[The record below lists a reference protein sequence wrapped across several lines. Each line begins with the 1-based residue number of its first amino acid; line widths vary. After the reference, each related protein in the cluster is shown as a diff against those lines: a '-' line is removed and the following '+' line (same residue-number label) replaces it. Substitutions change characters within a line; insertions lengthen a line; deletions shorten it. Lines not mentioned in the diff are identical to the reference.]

1 MKIDP
6 TIKEELRKY
15 LLDRMS
21 GKKKAKVVISAPYEL
36 EKSDI
41 ENLKKKISILTE
53 AEIEIAI
60 DKNILAGVV
69 ITFGSKVIDLTIN
82 TELQKLAHTI
92 YETA

>member
-6 TIKEELRKY
+6 TIKKELRKY

-21 GKKKAKVVISAPYEL
+21 GKKKAKVTITAPYEL
-36 EKSDI
+36 ERSDV
-41 ENLKKKISILTE
+41 ENLKKKISILSE
-53 AEIEIAI
+53 ADIEIAV